1 VLCRKLHYQEEL
13 NLIIFSHKM
22 HTHPEYPLV
31 RPSSALVGCA
41 TSTPEEASADG
52 RSEHACF
59 TNLNLCFI
67 AHLSS
72 GAAI

>member
-1 VLCRKLHYQEEL
+1 
-13 NLIIFSHKM
+13 M